1 MSSGLSNSFSKLSPL
16 NSYSILFIPF
26 EYDMVAYILLKS
38 LSAVKLILGVPAY
51 KSIFLLYAPVL
62 FALSTAEIIILFSSA
77 SLSGIVAFIVF
88 ESILSDISFS
98 ASPFIEY
105 INFEISVSSTAVT
118 IKFFPCT
125 FTFISGFILSTPMSV
140 LYD

>member
-1 MSSGLSNSFSKLSPL
+1 MYTSSCVAYAFTLIVFFPSIHFNSNSYSLTSSGLSNSFSKLSPL

-26 EYDMVAYILLKS
+26 EYDMFAYILLKS

-88 ESILSDISFS
+88 ESVLSV
-98 ASPFIEY
+98 
-105 INFEISVSSTAVT
+105 ISVSAAPL
-118 IKFFPCT
+118 IE
-125 FTFISGFILSTPMSV
+125 
-140 LYD
+140 